1 MSEKKKLNFKTV
13 EDAIENF
20 KDENLWISDAMEI
33 CEPREREDGSKGNLY
48 IKVKKAVLLEPGQ
61 ILQIKSKEDNL
72 KELNARGFISNEEM
86 EKRMN
91 EAKWVIHTISV
102 TPRKKKER

>member
-1 MSEKKKLNFKTV
+1 MSEKKKFETV

-33 CEPREREDGSKGNLY
+33 CEGKQREDGSGGNLY

-61 ILQIKSKEDNL
+61 ILQIKSKQDNL
-72 KELNARGFISNEEM
+72 EELRKRGFITDEQF
-86 EKRMN
+86 EKRMK
-91 EAKWVIHTISV
+91 EATWVIHTISV
-102 TPRKKKER
+102 TPRKKRER